1 MVVAGLDLAEPSLD
15 DVFVAKTGRHLEPE
29 GEDAP
34 PQTAP
39 ATA

>member
-1 MVVAGLDLAEPSLD
+1 VAR
-15 DVFVAKTGRHLEPE
+15 TGRHLEPE